1 MSRFLTR
8 LIFLWECRK
17 QVASGSKSLW
27 NMYSKQQHA
36 VLAYVQQAV
45 YSSNERCSKQQLQQ
59 HDKQPYSYLQ
69 KAPAPHNY
77 CYCMQFKSSSS
88 STLLAI
94 PPYIA

>member
-36 VLAYVQQAV
+36 VLAYVQQAA
-45 YSSNERCSKQQLQQ
+45 YSSNEQCSKQQQQQQ
-59 HDKQPYSYLQ
+59 HKQP
-69 KAPAPHNY
+69 
-77 CYCMQFKSSSS
+77 
-88 STLLAI
+88 
-94 PPYIA
+94 